1 MEQRLVRAMSKKA
14 SKRSRRRHRR
24 LPAAS
29 SPPQNTSGFRRLR
42 GGGESRLTR
51 NLRRPGRLFLRLWRR
66 RRQRV
71 GGDEAATAA
80 AIEEE
85 EEIESRSSTPRY
97 ILDKEGIFRWPPIKM
112 EDGSG
117 QILRKVKRKI
127 YLKEGSLKGQCHE
140 IFRFRFYHESSYP
153 KPLKMTLGHFELF
166 RKFAEIFASQ
176 GALQISTT
184 PVENLAVVSTTPVAN
199 LPAEFFILE

>member
-1 MEQRLVRAMSKKA
+1 MEQRLVRAMSMKA

-24 LPAAS
+24 IPAAS
-29 SPPQNTSGFRRLR
+29 PPPLNTSGFRRLR

-51 NLRRPGRLFLRLWRR
+51 NLRRPGRLLLRLWRR

-71 GGDEAATAA
+71 DAEAAV

-117 QILRKVKRKI
+117 QILRKVNRN
-127 YLKEGSLKGQCHE
+127 LHQKERSLKGQSHE
-140 IFRFRFYHESSYP
+140 IFCLRF
-153 KPLKMTLGHFELF
+153 
-166 RKFAEIFASQ
+166 
-176 GALQISTT
+176 
-184 PVENLAVVSTTPVAN
+184 
-199 LPAEFFILE
+199 FFINHLPPSP

>member
-1 MEQRLVRAMSKKA
+1 
-14 SKRSRRRHRR
+14 
-24 LPAAS
+24 
-29 SPPQNTSGFRRLR
+29 
-42 GGGESRLTR
+42 
-51 NLRRPGRLFLRLWRR
+51 
-66 RRQRV
+66 
-71 GGDEAATAA
+71 
-80 AIEEE
+80 
-85 EEIESRSSTPRY
+85 
-97 ILDKEGIFRWPPIKM
+97 M

-199 LPAEFFILE
+199 LPAEFFILEWGVGMVIKLIIPSECLKKIFHTGMVIILSVNTNLYIFLTLTLPSIGLFSFEALSLISVAQSNVACGLTHPFYVSYL

>member
-29 SPPQNTSGFRRLR
+29 PPPQNTSKFRRLR

-66 RRQRV
+66 RRQRA
-71 GGDEAATAA
+71 DAEEAA

-117 QILRKVKRKI
+117 QILRKVNGKL
-127 YLKEGSLKGQCHE
+127 YLNERSLKGQCHD
-140 IFRFRFYHESSYP
+140 IFCLRFFS
-153 KPLKMTLGHFELF
+153 
-166 RKFAEIFASQ
+166 
-176 GALQISTT
+176 
-184 PVENLAVVSTTPVAN
+184 
-199 LPAEFFILE
+199 

>member
-24 LPAAS
+24 LPATS
-29 SPPQNTSGFRRLR
+29 PPPQNTSGFRRLR

-71 GGDEAATAA
+71 DGEAAAA
-80 AIEEE
+80 VAAMAEEE
-85 EEIESRSSTPRY
+85 EELESRSSTPRY

-117 QILRKVKRKI
+117 QILRKVNRN
-127 YLKEGSLKGQCHE
+127 LSQKERSLKGQSHE
-140 IFRFRFYHESSYP
+140 IFFLRF
-153 KPLKMTLGHFELF
+153 
-166 RKFAEIFASQ
+166 
-176 GALQISTT
+176 
-184 PVENLAVVSTTPVAN
+184 
-199 LPAEFFILE
+199 FFINHLPPSP

>member
-29 SPPQNTSGFRRLR
+29 PPPQNTSGFRRLR

-51 NLRRPGRLFLRLWRR
+51 NLRRRGRLFLRLWRR

-71 GGDEAATAA
+71 DAEEAA

-112 EDGSG
+112 EDNSG
-117 QILRKVKRKI
+117 QILRKVNRK
-127 YLKEGSLKGQCHE
+127 LRERSLKGQSH
-140 IFRFRFYHESSYP
+140 RFLLEVFFKNH
-153 KPLKMTLGHFELF
+153 L
-166 RKFAEIFASQ
+166 
-176 GALQISTT
+176 
-184 PVENLAVVSTTPVAN
+184 
-199 LPAEFFILE
+199 LPPSP

>member
-24 LPAAS
+24 IPAAS
-29 SPPQNTSGFRRLR
+29 PPPQNTSGFRRLR

-66 RRQRV
+66 RQRAD
-71 GGDEAATAA
+71 GDEAAAVAA
-80 AIEEE
+80 MAEEE

-117 QILRKVKRKI
+117 QILRKVHLIDR
-127 YLKEGSLKGQCHE
+127 SLKGQCHD
-140 IFRFRFYHESSYP
+140 IFCLRFFH
-153 KPLKMTLGHFELF
+153 KP
-166 RKFAEIFASQ
+166 
-176 GALQISTT
+176 
-184 PVENLAVVSTTPVAN
+184 
-199 LPAEFFILE
+199 

>member
-24 LPAAS
+24 LPATS
-29 SPPQNTSGFRRLR
+29 PPPQNTSGFRRLR

-51 NLRRPGRLFLRLWRR
+51 NLRRPGRLFLRLWRP

-71 GGDEAATAA
+71 SGDEEATAA
-80 AIEEE
+80 AIEEQ

-117 QILRKVKRKI
+117 QILRKVNGKL
-127 YLKEGSLKGQCHE
+127 YLNERSLKLQCHE
-140 IFRFRFYHESSYP
+140 IFAWGFFVKH
-153 KPLKMTLGHFELF
+153 
-166 RKFAEIFASQ
+166 
-176 GALQISTT
+176 
-184 PVENLAVVSTTPVAN
+184 
-199 LPAEFFILE
+199 LPPSPWK

>member
-24 LPAAS
+24 IPATS
-29 SPPQNTSGFRRLR
+29 PPPQNTSGFRRLR
-42 GGGESRLTR
+42 GGGESRLSR

-71 GGDEAATAA
+71 GDAEEATA

-117 QILRKVKRKI
+117 QILRKVKRKL
-127 YLKEGSLKGQCHE
+127 YMKEWSLRRLC
-140 IFRFRFYHESSYP
+140 
-153 KPLKMTLGHFELF
+153 
-166 RKFAEIFASQ
+166 
-176 GALQISTT
+176 
-184 PVENLAVVSTTPVAN
+184 
-199 LPAEFFILE
+199 FFHSRMGEGGWWS